1 MAGLA
6 YNAPYPANILYEMF
20 DAYQPEART
29 VVKTKDKRAYKEV
42 LDTLC
47 EANRKHIDGF
57 LKSSVNQEAVKK
69 MIEEQMQTLPQRDQ
83 FILQSRYVERRTLQW
98 CGDTLDVS
106 RERVRQLQNRAQ
118 EAFKTPEFMNCL
130 IDLIWPIDH
139 DQRIQAAMD
148 AGYVPYLS
156 KDWYKVLT
164 TWVPMNAGFNAAQ
177 YVEVLYMHNLEPV
190 FESLGLDQPKVA
202 SSIKMLSE

>member
-6 YNAPYPANILYEMF
+6 YNAPYPENILYEMF
-20 DAYQPEART
+20 DAYQPETRM
-29 VVKTKDKRAYKEV
+29 VVKTRDKRAYKEV
-42 LDTLC
+42 LDALC
-47 EANRKHIDGF
+47 ETNRKHIDEF
-57 LKSSVNQEAVKK
+57 LNSSVHQEAVKK
-69 MIEEQMQTLPQRDQ
+69 MIDEQMQTLPQRDQ

-98 CGDTLDVS
+98 CGDTLAVS

-130 IDLIWPIDH
+130 IDIIWPIDN

-156 KDWYKVLT
+156 KDWYTVLT
-164 TWVPMNAGFNAAQ
+164 TWVPMNTGFNTAQ
-177 YVEVLYMHNLEPV
+177 YVEVLYMHKLEPV